1 MAKHLKNIIPKENN
15 ELAKDIV
22 LNGGLLISEY
32 YQDARSKQEQIARFI
47 KRDRLQA
54 MFSDM
59 VVLSAS
65 YSKEDTLMNKK
76 LDSGSRHAMQ
86 KAKEY
91 EIKRAVM
98 YDRNLS
104 YTQEFNLNTEI
115 IE

>member
-1 MAKHLKNIIPKENN
+1 
-15 ELAKDIV
+15 
-22 LNGGLLISEY
+22 
-32 YQDARSKQEQIARFI
+32 
-47 KRDRLQA
+47 
-54 MFSDM
+54 
-59 VVLSAS
+59 
-65 YSKEDTLMNKK
+65 MNKK